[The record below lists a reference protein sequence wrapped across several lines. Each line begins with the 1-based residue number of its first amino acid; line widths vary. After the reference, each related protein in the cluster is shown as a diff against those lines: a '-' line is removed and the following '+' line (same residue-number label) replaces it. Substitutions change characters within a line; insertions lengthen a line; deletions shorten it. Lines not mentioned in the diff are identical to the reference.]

1 MPRVGGPV
9 GRPGPKPS
17 SDAVEPWAG
26 MKNSLDQLLLYGFCT
41 SCRGGMAGFYSSVS
55 GGLVEPE

>member
-26 MKNSLDQLLLYGFCT
+26 MKNSLDQLLLYGLCR
-41 SCRGGMAGFYSSVS
+41 SCKGGGWPGSTRLYRVAW
-55 GGLVEPE
+55 